1 MMKRSAILFGLLLPL
16 SLLAVAAPAC
26 AAQRVPSLSQL
37 MLRSAIIRATAA
49 ADFVKLTLPDGSEAR
64 LTPTLVIRI
73 RKTIASE
80 GARGAKTRIDWV
92 QTMLVR
98 ETPEEVVAQV
108 APKVPSLGELRLP
121 NQTPI
126 WFNALAAE
134 GPLPLANEKLQGGVL
149 SGMTLGPRIQF
160 LGSDP
165 QKVHDEIAAKGGSS
179 LPVPVPGS
187 PPPEDG
193 TRTIFTPMDEWD
205 ADIAQ

>member
-1 MMKRSAILFGLLLPL
+1 MMKRSGLLFGLLLPL
-16 SLLAVAAPAC
+16 GLFAAAPAS
-26 AAQRVPSLSQL
+26 ATPRVPSLTHL
-37 MLRSAIIRATAA
+37 MLRSAIIRATAAA

-121 NQTPI
+121 NQSPI

-179 LPVPVPGS
+179 LPVPAPGS
-187 PPPEDG
+187 LPPEDG
-193 TRTIFTPMDEWD
+193 TRTIFAPLEEWD
-205 ADIAQ
+205 ADITQ